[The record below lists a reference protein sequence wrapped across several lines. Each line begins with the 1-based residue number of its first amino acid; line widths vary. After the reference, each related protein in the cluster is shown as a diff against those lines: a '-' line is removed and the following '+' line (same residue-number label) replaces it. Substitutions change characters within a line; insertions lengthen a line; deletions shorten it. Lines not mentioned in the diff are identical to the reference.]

1 MSGFRLTPPAEPT
14 WHDLGMGVR
23 VLVQPLTTAQRI
35 AADLEVERR
44 VAELRESSEWPDSV
58 DARTGLR
65 AELQAAALMRYAVI
79 DWSGVGGDDDGPLAW
94 SPALADAFARSKLGL
109 VLLVVLTA
117 ADREAAAEGNA
128 SAPLPSGDSAGAT
141 TTAAAALH

>member
-1 MSGFRLTPPAEPT
+1 MTFRLTARTEPV
-14 WHDLGMGVR
+14 WRDLGMGVR

-44 VAELRESSEWPDSV
+44 IAALRESPEWPDND

-65 AELQAAALMRYAVI
+65 AELQAAALMRYAVV
-79 DWSGVGGDDDGPLAW
+79 DWQGVGGADDAPLAW
-94 SPALADAFARSKLGL
+94 SPALADEFAQSKLGI

-128 SAPLPSGDSAGAT
+128 SAPLPSGGSAGET
-141 TTAAAALH
+141 STAAAALH